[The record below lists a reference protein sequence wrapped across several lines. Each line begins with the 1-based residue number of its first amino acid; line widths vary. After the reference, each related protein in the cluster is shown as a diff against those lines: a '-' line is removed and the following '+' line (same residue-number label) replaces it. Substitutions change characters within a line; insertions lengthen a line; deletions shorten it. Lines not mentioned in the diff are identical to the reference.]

1 MRTILLQPYS
11 LDRSHLSP
19 AHSSTVVV
27 KDMYCVQS
35 PDIEEDEEAGGDR
48 AEHPIAN
55 TTLATIA
62 MIARIRDA
70 SGFLDT
76 KVAGYMRDAP
86 ILTNRVH
93 TYDEGGDIF
102 HRLPPEILTE
112 ILVLLPSASVRL
124 ALQEWNKGGVQRLVN
139 PLSNEL
145 RDCYAYRDLAK
156 SNTVFPAMH
165 TRNHTGND
173 KYFPVLYRQP
183 HIKLN
188 NRGHNDLF
196 KNSKARLLPLT
207 MQCSYDLGPILGSSS
222 SETLRFHGKDNY
234 ANLIHDRRMSM
245 LDAAH
250 TSTGSVVTLKH
261 GPCTMDDTLNQREAT
276 NIIDS
281 KPESKRLLRY
291 FEPSGS
297 EFLQMTL
304 FRDQHVSV
312 MNGETP
318 QEWQKTLPTA
328 IGSKFTCGPQDLKN
342 FPLDHFMRQIEARY
356 KSLEHQI
363 QMLHQKL
370 VMASPMSPT
379 GLSFGEFT
387 EGLPIH
393 GSNKTRANPATHTIN
408 EEGRDRH
415 VLHNGGALSM
425 DDLVETNG
433 QDYNGQD
440 YNTARDRKL
449 GSHSPEPKNF
459 GMINKDQRR
468 STRATVPVSPRR
480 LTFTPRRSAPT
491 LIHPND
497 GKAMISSAN
506 IYKSIK
512 VSLFAYPGSSSHRK
526 LRRTG
531 GNVHFPA
538 RRREQRKGR
547 RKPEVRTSTVSGL
560 FLPTFR
566 FP

>member
-1 MRTILLQPYS
+1 MQGPPRQWYQRRKKAAQSETLSGETSGVWSSDTLLPS
-11 LDRSHLSP
+11 TAETSSDSANATDP
-19 AHSSTVVV
+19 AT
-27 KDMYCVQS
+27 
-35 PDIEEDEEAGGDR
+35 
-48 AEHPIAN
+48 
-55 TTLATIA
+55 
-62 MIARIRDA
+62 
-70 SGFLDT
+70 
-76 KVAGYMRDAP
+76 VAGYPLQCGTGFGVQAWGSLPLECFESLSYRLQKTQSRQSSCLSLFCRTSQRHVNLHRHVNDTP
-86 ILTNRVH
+86 L
-93 TYDEGGDIF
+93 
-102 HRLPPEILTE
+102 RLPNH
-112 ILVLLPSASVRL
+112 SL
-124 ALQEWNKGGVQRLVN
+124 AR
-139 PLSNEL
+139 
-145 RDCYAYRDLAK
+145 
-156 SNTVFPAMH
+156 
-165 TRNHTGND
+165 GND

-183 HIKLN
+183 HITLN
-188 NRGHNDLF
+188 NRGHNNLF

-276 NIIDS
+276 NMIDS

-328 IGSKFTCGPQDLKN
+328 IGSKSTCGPQDLKN

-393 GSNKTRANPATHTIN
+393 GSNKTRANPATHTNN

-425 DDLVETNG
+425 DDRVETNG

-480 LTFTPRRSAPT
+480 HTFTPRRSAPT

-512 VSLFAYPGSSSHRK
+512 VSLFAYPGSCSHRK

-538 RRREQRKGR
+538 RRRGQRKGR
-547 RKPEVRTSTVSGL
+547 RKPEVWTSTVSGL